1 MEVFM
6 IKQFKID
13 SIREENDNSK
23 TVSYTVS
30 KATSEKQVS
39 AMSTAINIPANIT
52 DIDNYIFNT
61 LVTLGWING

>member
-1 MEVFM
+1 M

-13 SIREENDNSK
+13 SIREENDGSK

-30 KATSEKQVS
+30 KATSDKQIS
-39 AMSTAINIPANIT
+39 GMSTAINIPANII

-61 LVTLGWING
+61 LVNLGWING